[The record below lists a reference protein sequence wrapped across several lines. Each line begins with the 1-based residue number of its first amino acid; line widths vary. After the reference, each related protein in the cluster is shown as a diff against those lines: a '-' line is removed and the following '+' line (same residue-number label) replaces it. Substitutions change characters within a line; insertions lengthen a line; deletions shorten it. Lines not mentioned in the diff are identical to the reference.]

1 MAKQTA
7 KSKAAYRKKL
17 QNRFSMFLVS
27 MVVLIL
33 LVVVGIR
40 AYGLTRQKEALLAE
54 QAEYEELI
62 EQERQRA
69 AEIEEYG
76 KYTQTLKYYEEMAK
90 KKLGLVYEDEI
101 IFIQED

>member
-1 MAKQTA
+1 MAKKTTR
-7 KSKAAYRKKL
+7 KKAAYRKKL

-27 MVVLIL
+27 MVVVVL

-40 AYGLTRQKEALLAE
+40 AYGLTKQKEALLAE
-54 QAEYEELI
+54 KAEYEELI
-62 EQERQRA
+62 EEEKQRA

-101 IFIQED
+101 IFMQED